1 MQVKR
6 KRWIAMILAGILSLS
21 LLAGCSSKP
30 EPTEDTNA
38 SNQESS
44 EDASTDSGAGSAS
57 EATQT
62 EGEQVVRMWTF
73 LDPAAADGRG
83 KALGEIIKNFETE
96 NPNIKIVVEPQDWE
110 QMTPKFFAAHA
121 AGNAPDIIWCIM
133 DEMGAALDLGALE
146 PLENLFLK
154 DWTQEEIADI
164 DDSFFNFGT
173 RDGLHYQ
180 ITHSRNYMAFY
191 YRADLFEEKGLSIPQ
206 TWDEFVEV
214 CQALTEVDP
223 ETGIQRYGFGQAFN
237 IDKVDPQIMTARI
250 LEKQGNLFTEE
261 GKADWANETGEEA
274 LKFQLDCIT
283 EYGITPEAA
292 VNLTGEELFTEFA
305 AGKYAIIS
313 GGAVRVPTVR
323 ADVPFDPSAVQ
334 LMLYPSEDGN
344 GHAPSTINGWCV
356 GVWSGS
362 QVKEAAGKFVEA
374 LMSPEADELWVTEGG
389 QLAIRKSTM
398 EKLGDF
404 YQNPDNQYLTIV
416 ADGITNAGWPQP
428 TDYPISSW
436 KNDLNRAA
444 QMVMVDGKSI
454 SEALSGVAGDFDTRN
469 GG

>member
-1 MQVKR
+1 MYK
-6 KRWIAMILAGILSLS
+6 KMKHWA
-21 LLAGCSSKP
+21 
-30 EPTEDTNA
+30 
-38 SNQESS
+38 
-44 EDASTDSGAGSAS
+44 ASTLAVIMSFAMLSGCGVQSAAPS
-57 EATQT
+57 SDADTSSPETEVTASTNSDGGNVTTDEVQT
-62 EGEQVVRMWTF
+62 VRMWTF
-73 LDPAAADGRG
+73 LDPNADDGRG
-83 KALGEIIKNFETE
+83 QALRQIIDTFESE

-154 DWTQEEIADI
+154 DWTEEEIADI
-164 DDSFFNFGT
+164 DDSFFNFGV
-173 RDGLHYQ
+173 RDGKHYQ
-180 ITHSRNYMAFY
+180 ITHSRNYMALY
-191 YRADLFEEKGLSIPQ
+191 YRADLFEEKGLSVPK
-206 TWDEFVEV
+206 TWDEFIEV
-214 CQALTEVDP
+214 CQALTEVDE

-237 IDKVDPQIMTARI
+237 VDKVDPQIMTTRL
-250 LEKQGNLFTEE
+250 LESQGNLFTDD
-261 GKADWANETGEEA
+261 GKANWANEAGQEA
-274 LKFQLDCIT
+274 LQFQLDCIT

-292 VNLTGEELFTEFA
+292 INLTGEELFTEFA

-334 LMLYPSEDGN
+334 LMLYPSADGN
-344 GHAPSTINGWCV
+344 SNAPSTINGWCV

-374 LMSPEADELWVTEGG
+374 MMSPEADELWVTLGG

-404 YQNPDNQYLTIV
+404 YQDPNNQYLTIV
-416 ADGITNAGWPQP
+416 ADGIANAGWPQP
-428 TDYPISSW
+428 TDYPVSSW

-444 QMVMVDGKSI
+444 QMVMVDGASI
-454 SEALSGVAGDFDTRN
+454 PDALSSVAEDFNTRN
-469 GG
+469 SE